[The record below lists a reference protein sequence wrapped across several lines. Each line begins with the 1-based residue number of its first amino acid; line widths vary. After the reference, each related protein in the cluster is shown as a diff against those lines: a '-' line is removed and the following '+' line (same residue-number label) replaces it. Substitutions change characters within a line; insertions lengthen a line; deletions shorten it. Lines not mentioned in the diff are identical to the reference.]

1 MFRRID
7 IVTIDPGNIDHDTQI
22 AQGRRR
28 GRLPHPLLDR
38 VAPCLRRGI
47 VIDVKGE
54 DRLGCPLMFQRQ
66 ACEGA
71 LDAVG
76 RVQQGQPGSPDHREI
91 LRVVNRVGKVH
102 AFQAQDIA
110 GHQALNL
117 IREECGLSYSRK
129 TRYRSPTHGTSAYHA
144 GIFSTRYATPSQ
156 DEIRMT
162 AHEILTE
169 LNLPIYRTLG
179 RGKRMVHVVE
189 GPPTRRDDVMA
200 KLPELPADTEL
211 VCVWTENAAD
221 TSKRVRFDAW
231 HPAQMLDVADAFMN
245 KHRGRGLKLSL
256 DAAGKRVHLGASR
269 ADHGDGGIT
278 DLASRWLAA
287 ILGELRPLLAWESRF
302 VQVFAAEP
310 TSSREAPALPLCG
323 GLPHGFT
330 TLRDIDAPDRAHSTD
345 HLDSPYLLPHLRK
358 IFAKAPGDAEEVT
371 KMSAHHG
378 LWSYGWT
385 PPAGSLFTIEKLDKA
400 TGTATPVMTVPLA
413 RLLVHVGFGGIT
425 LLEWAVRA
433 DCVPETEQSLLKICL
448 LDRADDASV
457 VTLSDLLQINTVLRR
472 AYSTFN
478 EPEMNVR
485 VTLTLGP
492 NRTASIETHNGPVP
506 DPDAIDKP
514 IGWLALLAER
524 AKLLLGR
531 DIGRLVLDDR
541 ARVQTSAILAGE
553 RSDLEPAIER
563 EDQLLARLA
572 DVEDAGAGWPYS
584 AAFAR
589 DELEHRR
596 YGRFTDSGTHFT
608 IADHAFALMA
618 YGKFGFENVI
628 RHMRGPYNRLW
639 LIAQFYEAFLQV
651 TAGRFAACD
660 MTKRD
665 ALNAVRE
672 SFLHFAARLHAE
684 KVSSQ
689 LQACDLFN
697 RMRAALTLD
706 QRRIE
711 LAEDLNRAVSIA
723 EIADSRRATERR
735 EEFALV
741 VTAAAVTL
749 AGYDLLDKLCLDDAS
764 GWAKMAGLVVSL
776 LFGALIGT
784 WATGVLRHESLCG
797 MVCRGG
803 VRGIVRRLLRPSE
816 GRRP

>member
-1 MFRRID
+1 
-7 IVTIDPGNIDHDTQI
+7 
-22 AQGRRR
+22 
-28 GRLPHPLLDR
+28 
-38 VAPCLRRGI
+38 
-47 VIDVKGE
+47 
-54 DRLGCPLMFQRQ
+54 
-66 ACEGA
+66 
-71 LDAVG
+71 
-76 RVQQGQPGSPDHREI
+76 
-91 LRVVNRVGKVH
+91 
-102 AFQAQDIA
+102 
-110 GHQALNL
+110 
-117 IREECGLSYSRK
+117 
-129 TRYRSPTHGTSAYHA
+129 
-144 GIFSTRYATPSQ
+144 
-156 DEIRMT
+156 MT
-162 AHEILTE
+162 ADDILGSLKLAT
-169 LNLPIYRTLG
+169 RRALG
-179 RGKRMVHVVE
+179 RGKRVVHVVKDQV
-189 GPPTRRDDVMA
+189 TRRDDVMA
-200 KLPELPADTEL
+200 KLHELPADTEL
-211 VCVWTENAAD
+211 VCVWTENLTD
-221 TSKRVRFDAW
+221 TSKQIAFDAW
-231 HPAQMLDVADAFMN
+231 HPKAAQDTAEAFVARCKDQRIDV
-245 KHRGRGLKLSL
+245 LL
-256 DAAGKRVHLGASR
+256 DASGNRIHLSASS
-269 ADHGDGGIT
+269 ADPGDGGIT
-278 DLASRWLAA
+278 NLASRWLAA

-310 TSSREAPALPLCG
+310 SSSREAPALPLRDG
-323 GLPHGFT
+323 FATLP
-330 TLRDIDAPDRAHSTD
+330 DIDAPDRAHSTD

-358 IFAKAPGDAEEVT
+358 VFAKAPKSIEELSA
-371 KMSAHHG
+371 MSAHHG

-385 PPAGSLFTIEKLDKA
+385 PPAGSAFTIEKP
-400 TGTATPVMTVPLA
+400 GTATPTMTVPLA
-413 RLLVHVGFGGIT
+413 RLLVHVGYGGVT
-425 LLEWAVRA
+425 LLEWVVRA
-433 DCVPETEQSLLKICL
+433 DRVSDPTQSLIDICL

-457 VTLSDLLQINTVLRR
+457 VTLSDLLRINTVLRR

-478 EPEMNVR
+478 KPDMNVR
-485 VTLTLGP
+485 VTLTLGS
-492 NRTASIETHNGPVP
+492 NRTASIETNNGPVP

-524 AKLLLGR
+524 AKPLLGR

-553 RSDLEPAIER
+553 RSDLAPAIER
-563 EDQLLARLA
+563 ENQLLARLA
-572 DVEDAGAGWPYS
+572 DVEDAGDGWPYS

-596 YGRFTDSGTHFT
+596 YGRFTDLGTHYT
-608 IADHAFALMA
+608 IADHAFAVMA

-764 GWAKMAGLVVSL
+764 GWAKVAGLVVSL
-776 LFGALIGT
+776 LVGAVIGT

-803 VRGIVRRLLRPSE
+803 VRGIVRRLLWPSE

>member
-1 MFRRID
+1 
-7 IVTIDPGNIDHDTQI
+7 
-22 AQGRRR
+22 
-28 GRLPHPLLDR
+28 
-38 VAPCLRRGI
+38 
-47 VIDVKGE
+47 
-54 DRLGCPLMFQRQ
+54 
-66 ACEGA
+66 
-71 LDAVG
+71 
-76 RVQQGQPGSPDHREI
+76 
-91 LRVVNRVGKVH
+91 
-102 AFQAQDIA
+102 
-110 GHQALNL
+110 
-117 IREECGLSYSRK
+117 
-129 TRYRSPTHGTSAYHA
+129 
-144 GIFSTRYATPSQ
+144 
-156 DEIRMT
+156 MT

-231 HPAQMLDVADAFMN
+231 HPKAAQDTAEAFVARCKDQKLDV
-245 KHRGRGLKLSL
+245 LL
-256 DAAGKRVHLGASR
+256 DASGNLIHLSASS
-269 ADHGDGGIT
+269 ADPGDGGAPGNDGIT
-278 DLASRWLAA
+278 NLASRWLAA

-302 VQVFAAEP
+302 VQVFARDDAAYRDRPLPAHALAYGFRTLQDNDAE
-310 TSSREAPALPLCG
+310 TRSA
-323 GLPHGFT
+323 
-330 TLRDIDAPDRAHSTD
+330 STD
-345 HLDSPYLLPHLRK
+345 HLDSAYLLPHLRHL
-358 IFAKAPGDAEEVT
+358 FTKAPETPAEI
-371 KMSAHHG
+371 KDMSDRVG
-378 LWSYGWT
+378 LWTYAWT
-385 PPAGSLFTIEKLDKA
+385 PPAGYQFTIEPAKGA
-400 TGTATPVMTVPLA
+400 EPEPVTVPLA
-413 RLLVHVGFGGIT
+413 RLLVHVCFDGIT
-425 LLEWAVRA
+425 LLEWVVRK
-433 DCVPETEQSLLKICL
+433 DRVENPESKTLLDICL
-448 LDRADDASV
+448 DAPDKTEPV
-457 VTLSDLLQINTVLRR
+457 VTLADLLWLNTILRCT
-472 AYSTFN
+472 YSTFLDSGKN
-478 EPEMNVR
+478 RV
-485 VTLTLGP
+485 VTLTVDKHKS
-492 NRTASIETHNGPVP
+492 AQMETCNGPASNK
-506 DPDAIDKP
+506 DTAT
-514 IGWLALLAER
+514 GWLALLAAQAEQLVG
-524 AKLLLGR
+524 APL
-531 DIGRLVLDDR
+531 GRLVLDQR

-572 DVEDAGAGWPYS
+572 DVEDAGDGWPYS
-584 AAFAR
+584 PAFAR

-596 YGRFTDSGTHFT
+596 YGRFTDLGTHYT